1 MTHGYALEVRNLSV
15 SYGTD
20 EQKAVHDLSFE
31 IGKGESVALVGES
44 GCGKSTTAH
53 AIARLLGKNASIEGA
68 VQLNGQDLLGVSERQ
83 MEDVRG
89 ARIGMIFQE
98 PMTSLNPV
106 HRVGSQI
113 AEAIKRHQEIRSG
126 QLRPRVLELLD
137 LVKLPDPVRIANA
150 YPHQLSGGQRQRAMI
165 AMAVSCSPEL
175 LIADEPTTALD
186 ATVQA
191 QILDLLDGLRRDLSM
206 SLLLISHDLPLVAR
220 WTDRVIVMHHGV
232 KIEELPSATLFS
244 NAHSAYTLGLQESSL
259 KLDKALH
266 YRKTTLTEIRSQR
279 DEHGN
284 YQFIRLEPRLR
295 HEAPPPQEEQNLVEV
310 RNLTVDYKTASGPQ
324 TRAVDGVSFSI
335 RKGETLGLVGESGS
349 GKSTIGR
356 TIMQLAKP
364 VAGSIALE
372 GTELTALSERRL
384 RPLRPSFQMI
394 FQDPYG
400 SLNPRRT
407 VGDILETTLIV
418 NGESNGTTRRAMIA
432 KTLNS
437 VGLAKTA
444 AHKFPHEFSGGQRQ
458 RIGIARA
465 IIIQPKLIVCD
476 EPVSALDVSVQA
488 QVLNLLVE
496 LKREYHL
503 SYLFI
508 SHDLAVVQYISD
520 HVMVM
525 KDGKIIE
532 TGDHASI
539 WQNPATDYTREL
551 IAASA

>member
-1 MTHGYALEVRNLSV
+1 MTQAHALEIRKLRVR
-15 SYGTD
+15 YGAH
-20 EQKAVHDLSFE
+20 EQNAVHDLSFD
-31 IGKGESVALVGES
+31 IAKGESVALVGES

-53 AIARLLGKNASIEGA
+53 AIARLLGKNTAIEGT
-68 VQLNGQDLLGVSERQ
+68 VRLNGVELLDFPERQ

-106 HRVGSQI
+106 HRVGTQI
-113 AEAIKRHQEIRSG
+113 AEAIKRHQGLSSAQAR
-126 QLRPRVLELLD
+126 QRVLELLD
-137 LVKLPDPVRIANA
+137 LVKLPDRVRIANS

-232 KIEELPSATLFS
+232 KIEELTSAELFS
-244 NAHSAYTLGLQESSL
+244 RARTAYTRGLQESSL
-259 KLDKALH
+259 KLDNALH

-279 DEHGN
+279 DEFGN
-284 YQFIRLEPRLR
+284 YQFIRLEPQSR
-295 HEAPPPQEEQNLVEV
+295 QEDFPSREQENLLEV
-310 RNLTVDYKTASGPQ
+310 RGLTVDYANASGRQ
-324 TRAVDGVSFSI
+324 NRAVDDVSFSI

-349 GKSTIGR
+349 GKSTVGR
-356 TIMQLAKP
+356 TIMQLLRP
-364 VAGSIALE
+364 LAGSITLD
-372 GTELTALSERRL
+372 GTELTALPERRL
-384 RPLRPSFQMI
+384 RALRPSFQMI

-418 NGESNGTTRRAMIA
+418 NGQRNASTRQAMIA

-437 VGLAKTA
+437 VGLAKSA
-444 AHKFPHEFSGGQRQ
+444 AQKFPHEFSGGQRQ
-458 RIGIARA
+458 RIGIARS
-465 IIIQPKLIVCD
+465 IIIQPKLVVCD

-488 QVLNLLVE
+488 QVLNLLVD

-520 HVMVM
+520 RVMVM

-539 WQNPATDYTREL
+539 WQNPATDYTRQL